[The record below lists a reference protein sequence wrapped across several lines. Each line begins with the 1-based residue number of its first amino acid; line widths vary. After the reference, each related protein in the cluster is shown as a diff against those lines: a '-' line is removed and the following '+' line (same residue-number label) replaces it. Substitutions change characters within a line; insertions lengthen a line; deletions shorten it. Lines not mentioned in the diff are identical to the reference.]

1 MRGTIHTKRILLLSA
16 YTVIAF
22 LIFTVLLFPSEMITR
37 KTEWALSRHFPG
49 TIRIKDVS
57 FILPARVRIRGLEM
71 IVPAD
76 EKPFSIVIDRAEAG
90 IDFLSLVKG
99 KIGIKGKLTKG
110 EGRIQVSVNHR
121 LWGAPARHLSA
132 ALTNLAIQD
141 FPVLSQQ
148 FGIHVTGILQGDLD
162 VDWVG
167 KDIINSNGTWS
178 FTIDEGRMIPR
189 QFPAFSYT
197 SITGEGSITDQHV
210 VIDRVEVQGDDLSL
224 NATGRVRLA
233 YQLQQIF
240 VDTQVGLKVFPGLR
254 QRLGGFATL
263 LPTPDTHGFIN
274 LFISG
279 PPGDLRFSSRRH
291 R

>member
-1 MRGTIHTKRILLLSA
+1 MRTKRILLLLA
-16 YTVIAF
+16 YTAIAF
-22 LIFTVLLFPSEMITR
+22 LIFTVFLFPSEMITR
-37 KTEWALSRHFPG
+37 KTEWAISRHFPG
-49 TIRIKDVS
+49 TVQIKDVS
-57 FILPARVRIRGLEM
+57 FILPAGVRIRGLEI

-76 EKPFSIVIDRAEAG
+76 EKPFSIIIDRAEAG

-99 KIGIKGKLTKG
+99 KIGIKGKITIG
-110 EGRIQVSVNHR
+110 EGMIQASMNHR
-121 LWGAPARHLSA
+121 VWGAPARHLSA
-132 ALTNLAIQD
+132 AFTNLALQD
-141 FPVLSQQ
+141 FPVLSQK
-148 FGIHVTGILQGDLD
+148 FGIHVTGLLQGDLD
-162 VDWVG
+162 VDWIG
-167 KDIINSNGTWS
+167 EDIINGSGRWS

-197 SITGEGSITDQHV
+197 SITGEGSIKEQHV
-210 VIDRVEVQGDDLSL
+210 VIDRIEIQGDDLSL
-224 NATGRVRLA
+224 NASGRVRLA
-233 YQLQQIF
+233 YQLQQLL
-240 VDTQVGLKVFPGLR
+240 VDTQVGLKVFPRLR